1 MLDRDNRTK
10 ALRVN
15 SSSKEKQRMK
25 QLRSGDHRISGG
37 FTVLSLIAGLVALA
51 AGLAVTTGTA
61 SAQEVDEEAT
71 VEICVD
77 GETMA
82 VTAAELAEIEEEFT
96 EGACEE
102 ATDEEGTS
110 NEGATGDALVE
121 SDTDDGIVEEGAT
134 DGDSAADEGA
144 TGDDVADEGATD
156 DDASEEDA
164 SEASLFPD
172 PHPNL
177 VPQEFETRQ
186 LPQSQLP
193 SAGATEEI
201 ISAPDDDESLAAEEE
216 PSSEVAA
223 GLPST
228 GSGGLAG
235 GGAAPWG
242 ALLAGVLFSLGG
254 AAALV
259 TRTGLR

>member
-1 MLDRDNRTK
+1 
-10 ALRVN
+10 
-15 SSSKEKQRMK
+15 MK

-96 EGACEE
+96 AGACEE

-121 SDTDDGIVEEGAT
+121 SDTDDGIVEEGDT
-134 DGDSAADEGA
+134 GDGA

-186 LPQSQLP
+186 IPQSQLP